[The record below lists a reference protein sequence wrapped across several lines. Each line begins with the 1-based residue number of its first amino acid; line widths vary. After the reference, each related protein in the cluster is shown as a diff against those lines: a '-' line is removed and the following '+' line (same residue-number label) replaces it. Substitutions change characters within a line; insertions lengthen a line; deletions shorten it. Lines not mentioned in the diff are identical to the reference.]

1 MNKKIEFHS
10 VDIGVEINHPKPS
23 SRFIPD
29 WFKKLPGV
37 AEKLDT
43 VKKCMPFLDAMTS
56 GYTIVLAAD
65 VYFDADGVQQ
75 ISKHASVTNH
85 AASQVGE
92 IPLPKEYSKQPYKW
106 TNFFVVKTPKGYST
120 MFTHP
125 VNRIDLPFYTLTG
138 VVETDSFGLAV
149 NFPFFIKK
157 DFVGVIPAGTPIA
170 QAVPFKRTNWKH
182 TVNDTVQLKTPV
194 YSFTMH
200 NPPFGYYKK
209 HFWSR
214 KTYQ

>member
-1 MNKKIEFHS
+1 MTKKIEFHS
-10 VDIGVEINHPKPS
+10 VDINLEINHPQPS
-23 SRFIPD
+23 SKFIPQ
-29 WFKKLPGV
+29 WFRKIPGV
-37 AEKLDT
+37 AGGLDT
-43 VKKCMPFLDAMTS
+43 VKKCMPFLDSMTA

-65 VYFDADGVQQ
+65 VYFDGDGAQQ

-85 AASQVGE
+85 VSSQIGE
-92 IPLPKEYSKQPYKW
+92 MPLPKEYSKKPYKW
-106 TNFFVVKTPKGYST
+106 TNFFVIKTPKGYST

-149 NFPFFIKK
+149 NFPFFVKK
-157 DFVGVIPAGTPIA
+157 DFVGIIPAGTPIA
-170 QAVPFKRTNWKH
+170 QAIPFKRTNWKH
-182 TVNDTVQLKTPV
+182 TVNDTTQIKLPA

-209 HFWSR
+209 HFWSK